1 MLFERYLSTL
11 VRPKKHLGQHFLRDL
26 SIAERTAEAVQFRNS
41 ILEIGP
47 GTGVLTRYL
56 LQHTNDLRA
65 VELDVESVDYLLGE
79 GLLNQSQI
87 IQADFLRLK
96 LEPLFDKEFALVGN
110 FPYNISSQILFKVLE
125 NKPSIPECVGMF
137 QKEVAERVCSE
148 PGSKAFGIMSV
159 LCQTYYRCSYLFTVE
174 PESFFPPPRVK
185 SAVIRLERIENLE
198 LPCTE
203 KALFRV
209 VKLAFNQ
216 RRKMLSN
223 SLKSLGF
230 ELPEDLKDLR
240 PEQLQVSDF
249 WRLANLAS

>member
-1 MLFERYLSTL
+1 
-11 VRPKKHLGQHFLRDL
+11 
-26 SIAERTAEAVQFRNS
+26 
-41 ILEIGP
+41 
-47 GTGVLTRYL
+47 
-56 LQHTNDLRA
+56 
-65 VELDVESVDYLLGE
+65 
-79 GLLNQSQI
+79 
-87 IQADFLRLK
+87 
-96 LEPLFDKEFALVGN
+96 
-110 FPYNISSQILFKVLE
+110 
-125 NKPSIPECVGMF
+125 
-137 QKEVAERVCSE
+137 
-148 PGSKAFGIMSV
+148 
-159 LCQTYYRCSYLFTVE
+159 
-174 PESFFPPPRVK
+174 VK